1 MISIVICNRHPQ
13 LDPSIVENIQN
24 TIDVKNEIIPID
36 NSDNQYNIFQ
46 AYNEGVR
53 RSNGDI
59 LCFMHDDVVFHKDGW
74 GKVVEKLFTE
84 DPKLGALGVDGGHF
98 MPDCPCSWTTCYTTS
113 FRTWRTNS
121 NGENRPF
128 SNMEYAHGKR
138 LVEVASIDG
147 LWMCIRKSLFEN
159 AIRFDDKTFSGF
171 HCYDSDICMQILTFG
186 YHIKVT
192 FDVEIIHNSNGT
204 YNPTFFENIELWHKK
219 WHNQLPVVRGIDL
232 TEREQKIHTRYA
244 IELMERLRND
254 AMLYSRLNSPEY
266 RLGHSLLKPY
276 RFIKRKLRIHE

>member
-1 MISIVICNRHPQ
+1 MISIIICNRN
-13 LDPSIVENIQN
+13 S
-24 TIDVKNEIIPID
+24 TIDSVLSNNIHATVGVNHEIISID
-36 NSDNQYNIFQ
+36 NSRGQYNIFQ

-53 RSNGDI
+53 QAKGDI
-59 LCFMHDDVVFHKDGW
+59 LCFMHDDILFKGNRW
-74 GKVVEKLFTE
+74 GAIVERIFAE
-84 DPKLGALGVDGGHF
+84 DEKLGALGVDGGHF
-98 MPDCPCSWTTCYTTS
+98 MPDCPCSWTSCYSTS
-113 FRTWRTNS
+113 FHTWRDDKDGVCREYS
-121 NGENRPF
+121 NTEFANGQ
-128 SNMEYAHGKR
+128 R

-147 LWMCIRKSLFEN
+147 LWMCIRRDLFDT
-159 AIRFDDKTFSGF
+159 IRFDDKTFTGF
-171 HCYDSDICMQILTFG
+171 HCYDSDICMQILAAG

-192 FDVEIIHNSNGT
+192 YDVDIVHNSNGT

>member
-1 MISIVICNRHPQ
+1 MLSIIICNRKPRITPE
-13 LDPSIVENIQN
+13 LAENIGN
-24 TIDVKNEIIPID
+24 TVGVEHEVIAID
-36 NSDNQYNIFQ
+36 NSNGQYSIFQ
-46 AYNEGVR
+46 AYNEGVQR
-53 RSNGDI
+53 ARGNV
-59 LCFMHDDVVFHKDGW
+59 LCFMHDDVRFRNSGW
-74 GKVVEKLFTE
+74 GLVVERLFAE
-84 DPKLGALGVDGGHF
+84 NNMLGALGVDGGHF
-98 MPDCPCSWTTCYTTS
+98 MPNCPCSWTSCYTTS
-113 FRTWRTNS
+113 FHTWRDDKDGVCREYSNKEFS
-121 NGENRPF
+121 NGQN
-128 SNMEYAHGKR
+128 

-276 RFIKRKLRIHE
+276 RFIKRKLS